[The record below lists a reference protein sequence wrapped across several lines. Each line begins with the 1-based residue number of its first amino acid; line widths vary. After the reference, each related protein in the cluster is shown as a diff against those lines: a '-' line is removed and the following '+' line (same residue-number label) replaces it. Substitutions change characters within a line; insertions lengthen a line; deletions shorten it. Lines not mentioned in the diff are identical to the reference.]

1 MPLLSLTKRSKMP
14 FSADT
19 VKAPLHDQ
27 ITEMQRKIQ
36 LLEGDRAAY
45 YESSQST
52 MKKNREAIR
61 QLRQDN
67 KRLYRKQAEVNAGD
81 ENIIKVAFHNRGM
94 EKDAYRNMTGK
105 AALTTLDQKVLSKV
119 KRLNALKHTTQTM
132 QHRLEGLKTEYQRMK
147 PEGSSGAQ
155 SADARTRKKE
165 EDAMKLRALENSLEK
180 TQFKCKEAENI
191 MVNYQK
197 LKSHLQEESL
207 TFQGQL
213 DSLEAEILKHRDEL
227 HNMQAM
233 NNDAQLSKEAA
244 KAELQQQ
251 EEMLYKERKERERII
266 ASYRK
271 KVEERKAQ
279 AEKADRRT
287 QRTALQTDELSSEA
301 QRSTPGMAGEE
312 EKVISTFEEAFR
324 RIKEAT
330 GVTDIREI
338 VERFISQ
345 KETHQHLE
353 KLQAENEKVLQKLK
367 EQKELLNQQF
377 QDMKYSGEAKLSRNQ
392 QMLEE
397 CEQQL
402 QAQQQRCDEAEERL
416 DWLVKALGTVRAGV
430 EHLADK
436 LQHITLSEDTAA
448 DVSPDSDEFVVELL
462 TQCELK
468 LQLLH
473 EELQGKDLAA
483 IMKEMEEEEFYVRIE
498 GKLPAYNTRVKLPED
513 QRLDLYN
520 DEDESEEDESD
531 IISREAL
538 KRQSQLII
546 DSKSKKKPWKK
557 KKGKF

>member
-1 MPLLSLTKRSKMP
+1 MP
-14 FSADT
+14 FSADA
-19 VKAPLHDQ
+19 VKPPLHDQ
-27 ITEMQRKIQ
+27 ISEMQRKIQ
-36 LLEGDRAAY
+36 LLEGDRAAS

-52 MKKNREAIR
+52 IKKNREAIR

-67 KRLYRKQAEVNAGD
+67 KRLCRKMAEANAGD
-81 ENIIKVAFHNRGM
+81 GNVIKVAFHNRGL
-94 EKDAYRNMTGK
+94 EKDAYRNMSGK
-105 AALTTLDQKVLSKV
+105 AALTSLDQKVLSKM
-119 KRLNALKHTTQTM
+119 KRLNALKHTTQTH
-132 QHRLEGLKTEYQRMK
+132 QRRLEELKTECQRLK
-147 PEGSSGAQ
+147 PEGSSAAP

-165 EDAMKLRALENSLEK
+165 EDAMNLRALENSLEK

-191 MVNYQK
+191 MINYQK

-213 DSLEAEILKHRDEL
+213 DNQEAEILNHREEL
-227 HNMQAM
+227 HDMQVM
-233 NNDAQLSKEAA
+233 NNNAQLSKEAA
-244 KAELQQQ
+244 KVDLQQQ

-279 AEKADRRT
+279 AEKVDRRA
-287 QRTALQTDELSSEA
+287 QRIAMQPDELSSEA
-301 QRSTPGMAGEE
+301 QRSTRMAGEE
-312 EKVISTFEEAFR
+312 EKAISTFEEAFR
-324 RIKEAT
+324 QIKEAT
-330 GVTDIREI
+330 GVTDIQEI

-353 KLQAENEKVLQKLK
+353 TLKGENEEVLQQLK

-377 QDMKYSGEAKLSRNQ
+377 QDMKYSGEAKLSSDQ

-397 CEQQL
+397 CEMQL
-402 QAQQQRCDEAEERL
+402 QAQQQRCDAAKERL
-416 DWLVKALGTVRAGV
+416 EWLVKALSTVRAGV

-436 LQHITLSEDTAA
+436 LQHITLSEDTVAE
-448 DVSPDSDEFVVELL
+448 VSPDSDEFVVELL
-462 TQCELK
+462 TQCELR

-473 EELQGKDLAA
+473 DELQGKDLAA
-483 IMKEMEEEEFYVRIE
+483 ILKEMDEDEFYVRIE

-513 QRLDLYN
+513 QRLDLFN
-520 DEDESEEDESD
+520 DEDDSEEDEAD

-557 KKGKF
+557 KKGK

>member
-1 MPLLSLTKRSKMP
+1 MCPP
-14 FSADT
+14 
-19 VKAPLHDQ
+19 
-27 ITEMQRKIQ
+27 
-36 LLEGDRAAY
+36 EGDRTAF

-52 MKKNREAIR
+52 IKKNREVIL

-67 KRLYRKQAEVNAGD
+67 KRLYRKLAEANAGD
-81 ENIIKVAFHNRGM
+81 ERIIKVAFQNRGL
-94 EKDAYRNMTGK
+94 EKDAYRNMSVK
-105 AALTTLDQKVLSKV
+105 EALTTLDQRVLSKT
-119 KRLNALKHTTQTM
+119 KRLNALKHTTQTY
-132 QHRLEGLKTEYQRMK
+132 QQRLEELKTEYQRMK
-147 PEGSSGAQ
+147 PEGSSETQ
-155 SADARTRKKE
+155 SADGRARKKE
-165 EDAMKLRALENSLEK
+165 EDAMNLRALENSLEK

-191 MVNYQK
+191 MTNYLK

-213 DSLEAEILKHRDEL
+213 DSLEAEILKHREEL
-227 HNMQAM
+227 HNLQVM
-233 NNDAQLSKEAA
+233 NNDAQLSKETA
-244 KAELQQQ
+244 KTELQQQ
-251 EEMLYKERKERERII
+251 EELLYKERKERETII

-279 AEKADRRT
+279 AEKVDRRT
-287 QRTALQTDELSSEA
+287 QRTTMQPDELSSEP
-301 QRSTPGMAGEE
+301 QRSTTRMGGEE

-330 GVTDIREI
+330 GVTDIQEI

-345 KETHQHLE
+345 KETHQQLE
-353 KLQAENEKVLQKLK
+353 KLKVENETVLQQLK
-367 EQKELLNQQF
+367 EQKELLTQQF
-377 QDMKYSGEAKLSRNQ
+377 QDVKYSGEAKLSSGR

-397 CEQQL
+397 HEQHL
-402 QAQQQRCDEAEERL
+402 QTQQQRCDMAKERL
-416 DWLVKALGTVRAGV
+416 DWLVKILSTVRAGV

-436 LQHITLSEDTAA
+436 LQHITLSEDIVAE
-448 DVSPDSDEFVVELL
+448 VSPDSDEFVVELM

-468 LQLLH
+468 LQLLL

-498 GKLPAYNTRVKLPED
+498 GKLPSYNTRVKLPED
-513 QRLDLYN
+513 QRLDLF
-520 DEDESEEDESD
+520 DEEDESEEDDEAD

-546 DSKSKKKPWKK
+546 ESKSKKKPWKK

>member
-1 MPLLSLTKRSKMP
+1 MKP
-14 FSADT
+14 
-19 VKAPLHDQ
+19 PLHDQ

-36 LLEGDRAAY
+36 LLEGDRTAY

-52 MKKNREAIR
+52 IKKNRESIR
-61 QLRQDN
+61 QLRQEN
-67 KRLYRKQAEVNAGD
+67 KRLYRKVAEANAGD
-81 ENIIKVAFHNRGM
+81 EHIIKVAFHNRGL
-94 EKDAYRNMTGK
+94 EKDAYRNMSGK
-105 AALTTLDQKVLSKV
+105 AAITTLDQRVLSKM
-119 KRLNALKHTTQTM
+119 KRLNALKHTTQNY
-132 QHRLEGLKTEYQRMK
+132 QHRLDELRMEYQRRK

-155 SADARTRKKE
+155 SADARARKRE
-165 EDAMKLRALENSLEK
+165 EDAMKLRALENNLEK

-191 MVNYQK
+191 MTNYLK

-213 DSLEAEILKHRDEL
+213 DSLEAEILKHREEH
-227 HNMQAM
+227 HNLQVM
-233 NNDAQLSKEAA
+233 NSEAQLSKEAA

-251 EEMLYKERKERERII
+251 EELLYKERKDRERII

-279 AEKADRRT
+279 AEKVDRRA
-287 QRTALQTDELSSEA
+287 QRSTMQPDELSSEA
-301 QRSTPGMAGEE
+301 QRSTTRMAGEE
-312 EKVISTFEEAFR
+312 EKTISTFEEAFQ

-330 GVTDIREI
+330 GVTNIQEI

-353 KLQAENEKVLQKLK
+353 RLKEENEKIMLQLK
-367 EQKELLNQQF
+367 EQKELLYQQF
-377 QDMKYSGEAKLSRNQ
+377 QDMKYSGEAKLSSDQ
-392 QMLEE
+392 QMLED

-402 QAQQQRCDEAEERL
+402 QAEQQRCDAAKERL
-416 DWLVKALGTVRAGV
+416 DWLVKTLSTVRAGE

-436 LQHITLSEDTAA
+436 LQHITLSEHTVAE
-448 DVSPDSDEFVVELL
+448 VSPDSDEFVVELM

-468 LQLLH
+468 LQLLQ
-473 EELQGKDLAA
+473 EELQGKDQAA
-483 IMKEMEEEEFYVRIE
+483 IMKEMEEEEFFVRIE

-513 QRLDLYN
+513 QRLDLFDN
-520 DEDESEEDESD
+520 EDESEEDEAD

-557 KKGKF
+557 KKGK

>member
-1 MPLLSLTKRSKMP
+1 MP
-14 FSADT
+14 FSADAI
-19 VKAPLHDQ
+19 KPPLHDQ

-36 LLEGDRAAY
+36 LLEGDRTAY

-52 MKKNREAIR
+52 IKKNTETIR

-67 KRLYRKQAEVNAGD
+67 KRLCRKLAEANAGD
-81 ENIIKVAFHNRGM
+81 DNIIKVAFHNRGT
-94 EKDAYRNMTGK
+94 EKDAFRNMSGK
-105 AALTTLDQKVLSKV
+105 AALTTLDQRVLSKM
-119 KRLNALKHTTQTM
+119 KRLNALKHTTQTRKR
-132 QHRLEGLKTEYQRMK
+132 HLEELNVEYQRLK
-147 PEGSSGAQ
+147 PEGSRGAQ
-155 SADARTRKKE
+155 SADARVRKKE

-191 MVNYQK
+191 MTNYLK

-213 DSLEAEILKHRDEL
+213 DSLEEEILKHREEL

-244 KAELQQQ
+244 KADLQQQ
-251 EEMLYKERKERERII
+251 EELLYRERKERERII

-279 AEKADRRT
+279 AERVERRA
-287 QRTALQTDELSSEA
+287 QRTTMQPDELSSEA
-301 QRSTPGMAGEE
+301 QRSSPRVAGEE

-330 GVTDIREI
+330 GVTDIQEI

-345 KETHQHLE
+345 KEIHQHLE
-353 KLQAENEKVLQKLK
+353 QLKEENEKVLQQLK

-377 QDMKYSGEAKLSRNQ
+377 QDMKYSGEAKLSSDQ

-402 QAQQQRCDEAEERL
+402 QAQQQRCDAGKERL
-416 DWLVKALGTVRAGV
+416 EWLIKALGTVRGGV

-448 DVSPDSDEFVVELL
+448 EVSPDSDEYAVELM

-468 LQLLH
+468 LQLLN
-473 EELQGKDLAA
+473 EELKGKDVAA
-483 IMKEMEEEEFYVRIE
+483 IMKEMEEEEFHVRIE

-513 QRLDLYN
+513 QRQDLFN
-520 DEDESEEDESD
+520 DEDDSEEDEAD

-546 DSKSKKKPWKK
+546 DSKSKKKHWK

>member
-1 MPLLSLTKRSKMP
+1 MP
-14 FSADT
+14 FHTGSI
-19 VKAPLHDQ
+19 KPPLHDQ
-27 ITEMQRKIQ
+27 IAEMQRKIQ
-36 LLEGDRAAY
+36 LLEGDRTAY

-52 MKKNREAIR
+52 IKKNSESIR
-61 QLRQDN
+61 QLRQEN
-67 KRLYRKQAEVNAGD
+67 KRLYRKLAEANAGD
-81 ENIIKVAFHNRGM
+81 EHIIKVAFHNRGL
-94 EKDAYRNMTGK
+94 EKDAYRNMSGK
-105 AALTTLDQKVLSKV
+105 AALTTLDQRVLSKK
-119 KRLNALKHTTQTM
+119 KRLNALKHTTQTY
-132 QHRLEGLKTEYQRMK
+132 QQSLKELKMEYQRIK
-147 PEGSSGAQ
+147 PEGSNGAQ

-165 EDAMKLRALENSLEK
+165 EDAMNLRALENNLEK

-191 MVNYQK
+191 MTNYLK

-213 DSLEAEILKHRDEL
+213 DSLEAEILKHREEL
-227 HNMQAM
+227 HNLKVMY
-233 NNDAQLSKEAA
+233 NDAQLSKEAA

-251 EEMLYKERKERERII
+251 EELLYKERKERERII
-266 ASYRK
+266 TSYRK

-279 AEKADRRT
+279 AEKVDRRT
-287 QRTALQTDELSSEA
+287 QRTAMQPDELSSEA
-301 QRSTPGMAGEE
+301 QRSTTRMAGEE
-312 EKVISTFEEAFR
+312 EKAISTFEEAFR

-330 GVTDIREI
+330 GVSDVQEI

-353 KLQAENEKVLQKLK
+353 ELKEENEKVLQQLK

-377 QDMKYSGEAKLSRNQ
+377 QDMKYSGEAKLSSDQ

-402 QAQQQRCDEAEERL
+402 QAQQQRCDAAKERL
-416 DWLVKALGTVRAGV
+416 DWLVKTLSIVRAGV

-436 LQHITLSEDTAA
+436 LQHITLSEDTVA
-448 DVSPDSDEFVVELL
+448 DVSPDSDEFVLELM

-468 LQLLH
+468 LQLLQ

-483 IMKEMEEEEFYVRIE
+483 IMKEMEEEEFYIKIE

-513 QRLDLYN
+513 QRLDPFN
-520 DEDESEEDESD
+520 DEDESEEDEAD

>member
-1 MPLLSLTKRSKMP
+1 MP
-14 FSADT
+14 FRTGSI
-19 VKAPLHDQ
+19 KPPLHDQ
-27 ITEMQRKIQ
+27 IAEMQRKIQ
-36 LLEGDRAAY
+36 LLEGDRTAY

-52 MKKNREAIR
+52 IKKNSESIR
-61 QLRQDN
+61 QLRQEN
-67 KRLYRKQAEVNAGD
+67 KRLYRKLAEANAGD
-81 ENIIKVAFHNRGM
+81 EHIIKVAFHNRGL
-94 EKDAYRNMTGK
+94 EKDAYRNMSGK
-105 AALTTLDQKVLSKV
+105 AALTTLDQRVLSKK
-119 KRLNALKHTTQTM
+119 KRLNALKHTTQTY
-132 QHRLEGLKTEYQRMK
+132 QQSLEELKMEYQRIK

-165 EDAMKLRALENSLEK
+165 EDAMNLRALENNLEK

-191 MVNYQK
+191 MTNYLK

-213 DSLEAEILKHRDEL
+213 DSLEAEILKHREEL
-227 HNMQAM
+227 HNLKVM

-251 EEMLYKERKERERII
+251 EELLYKERKERERII
-266 ASYRK
+266 TGYRK

-279 AEKADRRT
+279 AEKVDRRA
-287 QRTALQTDELSSEA
+287 QRTAMQPDELSSEA
-301 QRSTPGMAGEE
+301 QRSTTRMAGEE
-312 EKVISTFEEAFR
+312 EKAISTFEEAFR

-330 GVTDIREI
+330 GVSDVQEI

-353 KLQAENEKVLQKLK
+353 ELKGENEKVLQQLK

-377 QDMKYSGEAKLSRNQ
+377 QDMKYSGEAKLSSDQ

-402 QAQQQRCDEAEERL
+402 QAQQQRCDAAKERL
-416 DWLVKALGTVRAGV
+416 DWLVKTLSIVRAGV

-436 LQHITLSEDTAA
+436 LQHITLSEDTVA
-448 DVSPDSDEFVVELL
+448 DVSPDSDEFVLELM

-468 LQLLH
+468 LQLLQ

-483 IMKEMEEEEFYVRIE
+483 IMKEMEEEEFYIKIE

-513 QRLDLYN
+513 QRLDPFN
-520 DEDESEEDESD
+520 DEDESEEDEAD

>member
-1 MPLLSLTKRSKMP
+1 MP

-19 VKAPLHDQ
+19 IKPPLHDQ
-27 ITEMQRKIQ
+27 ISEMQRKIQ
-36 LLEGDRAAY
+36 LLEGDRTAF

-52 MKKNREAIR
+52 MKKNRESIR
-61 QLRQDN
+61 QLRQEN
-67 KRLYRKQAEVNAGD
+67 KRLYRKLAEGD
-81 ENIIKVAFHNRGM
+81 EHIIKVAFHNRGL
-94 EKDAYRNMTGK
+94 EKDAYRNMSGK
-105 AALTTLDQKVLSKV
+105 TALTTLDQRVLTKV
-119 KRLNALKHTTQTM
+119 KRLNALKHTTQTY
-132 QHRLEGLKTEYQRMK
+132 QQRLEELKMEYQRMK

-165 EDAMKLRALENSLEK
+165 EDAMTLRGLENSLEK

-191 MVNYQK
+191 MTNYLK
-197 LKSHLQEESL
+197 LKGHLQEESL

-227 HNMQAM
+227 RNLQVM

-251 EEMLYKERKERERII
+251 EELLYKERKERERII

-287 QRTALQTDELSSEA
+287 QRTTMQPDEVSSEA
-301 QRSTPGMAGEE
+301 QRSTTGMAGEE
-312 EKVISTFEEAFR
+312 EKAISTFEEAFR

-330 GVTDIREI
+330 GVTDIQEI
-338 VERFISQ
+338 VQRFISQ

-353 KLQAENEKVLQKLK
+353 NLKGENEMVLQQLK

-377 QDMKYSGEAKLSRNQ
+377 QDMKYSGEAKLSSDQ
-392 QMLEE
+392 KMLEE
-397 CEQQL
+397 HQQQL
-402 QAQQQRCDEAEERL
+402 QAQQQRYDAAKERL
-416 DWLVKALGTVRAGV
+416 DWLFKILSTIRGGV

-436 LQHITLSEDTAA
+436 LQHITLSEDAVA
-448 DVSPDSDEFVVELL
+448 KVSPDSDEFVLELT

-468 LQLLH
+468 LLLLQ

-483 IMKEMEEEEFYVRIE
+483 IKKEMEEEEFYIRIE

-513 QRLDLYN
+513 QSLDLFI
-520 DEDESEEDESD
+520 DEDESEEDEAD
-531 IISREAL
+531 VISREAL

-546 DSKSKKKPWKK
+546 DSKSKKKSWKK